1 MEPTAKE
8 PAVPVNEVI
17 LLLPHQHGGEQYKK
31 GDKITVTEAQAAWLR
46 KRGVIA
52 PKNLTGVN

>member
-1 MEPTAKE
+1 MDPTEKA
-8 PAVPVNEVI
+8 PVLPVNEVT

-31 GDKITVTEAQAAWLR
+31 GDKIHVTDAQAAWLR

-52 PKNLTGVN
+52 PQNLTGVN